1 MNTQLVCKIPL
12 TELKA
17 KIPKIEGSILKTEV
31 EKPRLES
38 ENTESG
44 VLPAECE
51 RRNTEMESENTERS
65 VVKTKSEM
73 SFRVCVRGKEG
84 A

>member
-1 MNTQLVCKIPL
+1 MNIP
-12 TELKA
+12 ELKA

-51 RRNTEMESENTERS
+51 RRNTEMKSESTERS

-73 SFRVCVRGKEG
+73 SFRACVGGKEG